1 MKISYQFCN
10 ETIEIEVDEEWANV
24 LHELDRVEYNANH
37 RETRRHCSLDALNL
51 DDAFLPSE
59 DDTERDAIRNIEAG
73 RLHEALAQL
82 EHRQRYLIEEIYL
95 KERRLVDL
103 AAELGIDKSA
113 VRHALD
119 RALKRLKK
127 ILE

>member
-82 EHRQRYLIEEIYL
+82 EPRQRYLIEEIYL

-119 RALKRLKK
+119 RAHKRLKK